1 MFFTLLKISTKQ
13 LKLRDS
19 SRNPTPMP
27 KLAFEGKKICFIHKK
42 LSLHLYLGYVPIYW
56 QIRRDQPQLGFLF
69 LVDLEVLSEFYLDS
83 DPSLDI

>member
-19 SRNPTPMP
+19 SR
-27 KLAFEGKKICFIHKK
+27 K
-42 LSLHLYLGYVPIYW
+42 LSIHLYLGYVPIYW